1 MSKYISSLIV
11 FVIFGIEDDALFK
24 KGGML
29 WSQKL
34 CVESY
39 VSFRSSVLASPMLD
53 VEHNGR
59 DLKVNILLLAP
70 EIANKS
76 NFCVVEHLTPLKFN
90 LSGTCFTGPVRQT
103 NLALIIMSARS
114 AIELRSLMEHRL
126 NELQEN

>member
-1 MSKYISSLIV
+1 MATVVLCFYISYCFLPKYISSLIV

-34 CVESY
+34 CFESY
-39 VSFRSSVLASPMLD
+39 VSFRSSVLASPMVY
-53 VEHNGR
+53 VEHDSCN
-59 DLKVNILLLAP
+59 LKVNILFLAP

-103 NLALIIMSARS
+103 NLTLIT
-114 AIELRSLMEHRL
+114 
-126 NELQEN
+126 

>member
-1 MSKYISSLIV
+1 M
-11 FVIFGIEDDALFK
+11 FK